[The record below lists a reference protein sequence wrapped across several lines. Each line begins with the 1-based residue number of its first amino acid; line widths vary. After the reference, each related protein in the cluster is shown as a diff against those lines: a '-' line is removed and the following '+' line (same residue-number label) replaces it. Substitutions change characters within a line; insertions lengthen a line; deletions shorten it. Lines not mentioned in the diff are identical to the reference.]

1 MKGVIY
7 FDGVCNLCNGFVS
20 LMIKI
25 DRKAKFTFAPIQG
38 KTAKENQLEFSEL
51 KEGEQSIVYIDSK
64 NNKYQRSNAVIQI
77 LNDLFFFGFIFQVFK
92 LIPTKFRDMIYSFV
106 AKNRYRIFGKKSSCR
121 LPSSEERERFL
132 D

>member
-1 MKGVIY
+1 MKGIIY
-7 FDGVCNLCNGFVS
+7 FDGVCNLCNGFVNV
-20 LMIKI
+20 LITV
-25 DRKAKFTFAPIQG
+25 DRRAKFLFAPIQG
-38 KTAKENQLEFSEL
+38 TTAKKNNLEFSEL
-51 KEGEQSIVYIDSK
+51 EEGEQSIVYIDSK

-92 LIPTKFRDMIYSFV
+92 LIPTKVRDWIYSFV

-121 LPSSEERERFL
+121 LPSSDERKRFL